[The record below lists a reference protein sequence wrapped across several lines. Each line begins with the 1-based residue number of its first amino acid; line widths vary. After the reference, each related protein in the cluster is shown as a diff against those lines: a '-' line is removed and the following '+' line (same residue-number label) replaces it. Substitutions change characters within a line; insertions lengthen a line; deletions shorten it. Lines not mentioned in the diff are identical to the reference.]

1 MELTW
6 ERMENGEVFGH
17 SNAGNPCDGRA
28 VETHERRFGMRSKIM
43 ASYLLRRGFSFRM
56 KIE

>member
-1 MELTW
+1 ME
-6 ERMENGEVFGH
+6 RGEVFGH

-28 VETHERRFGMRSKIM
+28 VETHERRFGMRSKNM